1 MEPVMEAELKSDLAE
16 EEIVRIFKA
25 AEKKKRQEL

>member
-16 EEIVRIFKA
+16 EEIIRIFKA
-25 AEKKKRQEL
+25 A